1 MFWSKTKKRIEE
13 LENKVAS
20 MTASPQHALV
30 DVVCMQ
36 TECPYNS
43 GSSYGFY
50 CRAKAIVIA
59 DGKCCSQNG
68 EFPIDEQI
76 DRKRYSSCDLCHN
89 GKSCKKSSKS

>member
-30 DVVCMQ
+30 DVVCLQ
-36 TECPYNS
+36 TKCPYNS

-76 DRKRYSSCDLCHN
+76 DRNRYSLR
-89 GKSCKKSSKS
+89 KKKSNKS